1 MKTWN
6 GMDEHGGYTTQSMA
20 AVAAEHYRDANR
32 LRDGDPSDVQVSIA
46 ESLCG
51 LLAMQLARYADEPH
65 DDFDDD
71 DDYESSPMP
80 LPIRDVHLPDSEP
93 FIVDP
98 ATDSIAGSDDTPE
111 VVDPYS
117 IQRFTGHWVESGPD
131 NG

>member
-51 LLAMQLARYADEPH
+51 LLAMQLARYADEPP

-80 LPIRDVHLPDSEP
+80 LPIRDVQLPDEASALL
-93 FIVDP
+93 DG
-98 ATDSIAGSDDTPE
+98 IAPLPREESD
-111 VVDPYS
+111 
-117 IQRFTGHWVESGPD
+117 
-131 NG
+131 